1 MAKATNRSV
10 KSAAEGMGAWAL
22 SAVALNRSVERSSDS
37 KSRAAG
43 AAEPPSLE
51 ALFRNHL
58 EDVYRIVSR
67 LLGPGAGRADI
78 EDVTQQV
85 FLAAHRALPKFR
97 GESKV
102 TTWLYGIASKTVLM
116 HLRSRRR
123 HRRLVGALE
132 QSAAVSVGWE
142 NNVERSVESRR
153 KLAEVWRCL
162 MRIKPKK
169 RIVFV
174 LHEIE
179 GLSGKQIAQMLE
191 IKEATVWT
199 RLHHAR
205 IELLK
210 GLNKERP

>member
-1 MAKATNRSV
+1 
-10 KSAAEGMGAWAL
+10 MGAWAL

-51 ALFRNHL
+51 TLFRNHL

-67 LLGPGAGRADI
+67 LLGPGAGRADV

-142 NNVERSVESRR
+142 NNVERSVESRQ